1 MTTTLVTIV
10 VTLLIVGLLLWA
22 VQKLPIDAQ
31 IANVIRVIVIVA
43 AVIWTLGALG
53 LLPSWVRFPS

>member
-1 MTTTLVTIV
+1 MSVIVTIV
-10 VTLLIVGLLLWA
+10 ITLLVVGLLLWA

-31 IANVIRVIVIVA
+31 IANIIRVVVIVA

-53 LLPSWVRFPS
+53 FLPAWAQFPR